1 MKSKIYYK
9 LKKIILNLL
18 THLFLLS
25 VAISCIYPLIWTA
38 SSSLKTQETIFSDIS
53 LIPKEFYFKNY
64 YFVIKEGNFGRYF
77 LNSIFYT
84 ISVVFLIVIV
94 SSLAAFAFSR
104 LKFFAK
110 NIIFFIFIGAMM
122 IPLPG
127 GFVPLYVLLNRLHL
141 RNTPIGYI
149 LCMTN
154 VGLSMS
160 IFLLKI
166 FFDTIPKELE
176 EAARLDGC
184 SKIKLWWNIFLPLS
198 KPMLAVVIVFN
209 ALNVWNE
216 YILALLI
223 FDNKALMPLQRALV
237 AFQGEFLTNYPL
249 LMAALVI
256 TTLPIIITYFL
267 VQRYIVRGVISGAL
281 FG

>member
-9 LKKIILNLL
+9 LKKIIFNLS
-18 THLFLLS
+18 TQLFLLT
-25 VAISCIYPLIWTA
+25 VAISCIYPLVWTV

-53 LIPKEFYFKNY
+53 LIPKKFNFKNY
-64 YFVIKEGNFGRYF
+64 YFAIKEGNFSRYF
-77 LNSIFYT
+77 LNSVFYT
-84 ISVVFLIVIV
+84 VSVVFLIVII

-104 LKFFAK
+104 LNFCAK

-127 GFVPLYVLLNRLHL
+127 GFVPLYVLLNKLHL

-160 IFLLKI
+160 IFLLKT

-176 EAARLDGC
+176 DAARLDGC
-184 SKIKLWWNIFLPLS
+184 SKIRLWWNIFLPLS

-216 YILALLI
+216 YLLALLI
-223 FDNKALMPLQRALV
+223 FDNKDMMPLQRALV
-237 AFQGEFLTNYPL
+237 VFQGEFLTNYPV
-249 LMAALVI
+249 LMSALVI
-256 TTLPIIITYFL
+256 TTLPIIIIYFL
-267 VQRYIVRGVISGAL
+267 IQKYIRKEVISGAL